1 MFNNASINSFYLLIL
16 YKMLAVFEYI
26 LLSDSLNNYFFFLDL
41 DFAAFLISVIFL
53 SMSFGASIPEEYL
66 IMIPENKT
74 DKAAKIS

>member
-1 MFNNASINSFYLLIL
+1 
-16 YKMLAVFEYI
+16 